1 MDKDFK
7 PFEKGFSKKDLN
19 RLLDLIRRTRTLPI
33 GPGWSETPDGMVHNI
48 RSAVSVAVN
57 NDRWTLRTVS
67 AVEDEESVEMI
78 RPGVVRYGSAVNG
91 SDDFTITNVAST
103 FTVADGDYVVLQF
116 TLSTRELLL
125 TTVSTW
131 DDFPSPFTIV
141 VASGEPSMTV
151 ATFPL
156 WKIVTTATVTDR
168 TTIGIGPNLKGI
180 RMVADS
186 DFQMRETLHETS
198 TGLVTVVADLFPA
211 AFASIG

>member
-67 AVEDEESVEMI
+67 AVEDEESVKI
-78 RPGVVRYGSAVNG
+78 VRPGIVRYGSAVDGTN
-91 SDDFTITNVAST
+91 DFTITDIDST
-103 FTVADGDYVVLQF
+103 ITVEENDFIVLEF
-116 TLSTRELLL
+116 TLSTRVLQLKKL
-125 TTVSTW
+125 STW
-131 DDFPSPFTIV
+131 TDFPSPFTIV
-141 VASGEPSMTV
+141 TTSGEPSMTV

-168 TTIGIGPNLKGI
+168 TTIGIGPSLKGI
-180 RMVADS
+180 RMVAD
-186 DFQMRETLHETS
+186 
-198 TGLVTVVADLFPA
+198 ADLFPA